1 MTLDKVNSFDLSYLT
16 KNIPSAFTGT
26 GGSVDMPLLF
36 DQTYSN
42 NPFNSNIDIFG
53 TGADAFAM
61 PASGMDFGMNLGFM
75 PQNNFFNFTMP
86 NLNIDFSQFN
96 INNMFGN
103 NKNLALGI
111 DKLYSDFTASLD
123 EMYKNQ
129 LLQFSNMFSMFSP
142 KAANLNNV
150 TYNQQKAQQIAQN
163 VLANAGSQSQ
173 SRCAEYVS
181 DALENAGLHFS
192 RGHAYQMENNL
203 RNSKDFKEV
212 SITKDQ
218 LASLPAGC
226 IIVYPQ
232 GAAGYSSKYGHIEI
246 TLGDGRTASD
256 FVNSNPKY
264 SDQMKVF
271 VPV

>member
-1 MTLDKVNSFDLSYLT
+1 MTLEKVNSFDLSYLT
-16 KNIPSAFTGT
+16 KNIPSAFTET
-26 GGSVDMPLLF
+26 GSSVDMPLLF
-36 DQTYSN
+36 DNTFSS
-42 NPFNSNIDIFG
+42 NPFNSNIDTFG
-53 TGADAFAM
+53 SSVDGFSL
-61 PASGMDFGMNLGFM
+61 PASGMDFGMNLGVM

-96 INNMFGN
+96 INNMYGN
-103 NKNLALGI
+103 NSNLSAGI
-111 DKLYSDFTASLD
+111 DKMYSSFTDSLD
-123 EMYKNQ
+123 EMYKKQ
-129 LLQFSNMFSMFSP
+129 LAQFSSMFSMFGP
-142 KAANLNNV
+142 KASNLNDI

-163 VLANAGSQSQ
+163 VLANAGSRSQ

-181 DALENAGLHFS
+181 NALENAGLHFS

-226 IIVYPQ
+226 ILVYPQ
-232 GAAGYSSKYGHIEI
+232 GAAGYSSEYGHIEI
-246 TLGDGRTASD
+246 TLGDGRAASD
-256 FVNSNPKY
+256 FVNSSPKY

>member
-61 PASGMDFGMNLGFM
+61 PASGMDFGMNLGFI
-75 PQNNFFNFTMP
+75 PQNNFLNFTMP

-192 RGHAYQMENNL
+192 RGHAYQMENN
-203 RNSKDFKEV
+203 
-212 SITKDQ
+212 
-218 LASLPAGC
+218 
-226 IIVYPQ
+226 
-232 GAAGYSSKYGHIEI
+232 
-246 TLGDGRTASD
+246 
-256 FVNSNPKY
+256 
-264 SDQMKVF
+264 
-271 VPV
+271 